1 MAAWVTVAG
10 GLFVEDGIHSR
21 PDEQGEASLV
31 AAGAGPAFGAP
42 DGVFDGEQ
50 AGDGLVIDF
59 RDVEQGADLSGRGV
73 GRVIQRLGQSVWAQS
88 CADEA
93 ADF

>member
-10 GLFVEDGIHSR
+10 GLFVENGIHSR
-21 PDEQGEASLV
+21 PDEQGEASFV
-31 AAGAGPAFGAP
+31 AAVAGPALGAP

-59 RDVEQGADLSGRGV
+59 RDVEQGAGA
-73 GRVIQRLGQSVWAQS
+73 LGGHR
-88 CADEA
+88 CGM
-93 ADF
+93 